1 MLQFKPLTDRED
13 VLIFKNI
20 FLYMMSSRLGFSI
33 TQNLNGMAGFFQKH
47 FNGADNLRVVSI
59 ILLLL
64 AFVMFLF
71 LVVII
76 YIKSLLSFIKNDITP
91 EVSENKEKQSVSLKN
106 ELELEKKK
114 EQELEEELEKSRQR
128 KFQEDRIRKEN
139 QARIREENAR
149 KLENS
154 KKEIQNQA
162 VYQKSKLLEEKQYI
176 NNAKKSGAKKQRDF
190 DWGKDRVVELDEV
203 TAGISSFKY
212 EPTYKT
218 LDSMTGL
225 ILNMFSRYIDS
236 GKIAQ
241 TIKIR
246 CGDNASEEDIIQL
259 IDSMKNF
266 ISLCNNGKF
275 ANLPDANYLP
285 SVDEALYGLAE
296 GNSSLC
302 LSLLENLMNYNIDKG
317 QSMKLTQKRDIA
329 FMEASNYACTFGTL
343 ASLTDTDLAIS
354 SLELAIELSPK
365 NVNAWS
371 RLADM
376 YAVSSFDSK
385 AIWAY
390 QNIINIGDEDIYPH
404 QLANAH
410 IQLSKYYYTQGDM
423 VKAKTLH
430 DYGTNYYSSIGINQ
444 ELTPKEQ
451 EIISIIESKQKE
463 DLPDTINKLLNISR
477 KRQSAY

>member
-1 MLQFKPLTDRED
+1 M
-13 VLIFKNI
+13 IFKNI
-20 FLYMMSSRLGFSI
+20 VIYLVSSRLGFSI

-47 FNGADNLRVVSI
+47 FAGTDNLRVVSI

-64 AFVMFLF
+64 AFILFLF

-76 YIKSLLSFIKNDITP
+76 YIKSLLSFIKTDVSP
-91 EVSENKEKQSVSLKN
+91 SFSESKEVRSANLKN
-106 ELELEKKK
+106 ELERERIK
-114 EQELEEELEKSRQR
+114 EAELQEELEKSRQQR
-128 KFQEDRIRKEN
+128 LREDRIRKEA
-139 QARIREENAR
+139 QDRLKEENEK

-154 KKEIQNQA
+154 KKEAKVLYQRSKILDGKQQLADKKVSN
-162 VYQKSKLLEEKQYI
+162 VY
-176 NNAKKSGAKKQRDF
+176 NRRDF
-190 DWGKDRVVELDEV
+190 DWKNDRVVELDEV
-203 TAGISSFKY
+203 AAGISFKY

-225 ILNMFSRYIDS
+225 ILNMFSRNIDS

-246 CGDNASEEDIIQL
+246 CGDNATEEDIIQL

-275 ANLPDANYLP
+275 ANLPNANYLP
-285 SVDEALYGLAE
+285 SADEALYGLAE
-296 GNSSLC
+296 GNTSLS
-302 LSLLENLMNYNIDKG
+302 LSLLEDLMNCNIDKG

-343 ASLTDTDLAIS
+343 ASLNDRDLAVT

-376 YAVSSFDSK
+376 YAASSFDSK

-404 QLANAH
+404 QMANAH
-410 IQLSKYYYTQGDM
+410 IQLSKYYQSQGDLA
-423 VKAKTLH
+423 KAKNLY
-430 DYGTNYYSSIGINQ
+430 DYGYNYYSSIGINQ
-444 ELTPKEQ
+444 DLTPKEH
-451 EIISIIESKQKE
+451 EIINIIESKQKD
-463 DLPDTINKLLNISR
+463 DLPDIIGKLLKNS
-477 KRQSAY
+477 KKNQFGY